1 MDPFILQY
9 KQRIQELSQ
18 QVMDLSEE
26 LEICDEILE
35 YVEPALEDIMI
46 LEEVESETSEELTE
60 AKDKKWIQKA
70 IEKKGA
76 LRKSLKAKKGK
87 NIPEKKLEQA
97 SKKGGKVGKRARL
110 AKTLKKMAEKKDK
123 ETVSEKEKQE
133 EKKK

>member
-1 MDPFILQY
+1 
-9 KQRIQELSQ
+9 
-18 QVMDLSEE
+18 MDLSEE

-60 AKDKKWIQKA
+60 EKDKKWIQKA

-76 LRKSLKAKKGK
+76 LRKSLKAKNGK
-87 NIPEKKLEQA
+87 NIPKDKLDQA

>member
-18 QVMDLSEE
+18 RVMDLTEE

-46 LEEVESETSEELTE
+46 LEEVESETSGELTE
-60 AKDKKWIQKA
+60 EKDKKWIQKA

-76 LRKSLKAKKGK
+76 LRKSLKAKNGK
-87 NIPEKKLEQA
+87 NIPKDKLEQA